1 MTQRDEQA
9 AGGSLDSLERAYIQ
23 EYLRSQGYTLEL
35 LRQLPEDES
44 HRLMR
49 AASMYASARLSE
61 VENRSHLVEELHGGP
76 PPI

>member
-1 MTQRDEQA
+1 MTQRDELA

-35 LRQLPEDES
+35 LRQLPVAES

-49 AASMYASARLSE
+49 DASLYASVRLSE
-61 VENRSHLVEELHGGP
+61 VENRSHLVEDLHGGP
-76 PPI
+76 PPM